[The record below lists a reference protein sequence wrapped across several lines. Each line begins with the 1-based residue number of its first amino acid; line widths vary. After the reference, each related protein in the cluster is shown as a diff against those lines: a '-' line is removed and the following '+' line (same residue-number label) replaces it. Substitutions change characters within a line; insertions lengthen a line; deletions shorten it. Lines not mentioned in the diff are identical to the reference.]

1 MEFFSLTVDKSSQGF
16 LSKLDCSYSKIKCFQ
31 LKNGRFLTGFSGGS
45 ILRLPLLLLTIIT
58 PQFCCDKRL
67 TRAQSAE
74 KMNLRQVHQV
84 IPEKKTPWWAATRSY
99 RSPEGLN
106 CHPSP
111 AKSAKARFPLR
122 LRLRLP
128 DNSFQSSCF
137 RPGSD
142 FGSCLENPSSVDSS
156 VIRWFIRHPSS
167 VDSFENFKRMMH
179 KLRVSRAYLLL
190 SILTRNN
197 LLTAPRL

>member
-1 MEFFSLTVDKSSQGF
+1 MEFFSLTVDKSSQRF
-16 LSKLDCSYSKIKCFQ
+16 LSKLDCSHSKIKCFQ

-45 ILRLPLLLLTIIT
+45 ILRLPLLLRSSHLS
-58 PQFCCDKRL
+58 FAAWGDKRL
-67 TRAQSAE
+67 ARAQSAE
-74 KMNLRQVHQV
+74 KMCLRQAHQV
-84 IPEKKTPWWAATRSY
+84 NPEKKTPWWAATRSY
-99 RSPEGLN
+99 RSPEGPN

-122 LRLRLP
+122 LRLS

-156 VIRWFIRHPSS
+156 VICHPSSVIRHPSS
-167 VDSFENFKRMMH
+167 VIRWLVW
-179 KLRVSRAYLLL
+179 KL
-190 SILTRNN
+190 
-197 LLTAPRL
+197 